1 MTSDINNESMD
12 VLCKLL
18 MDAIKVN
25 PEARPVVMSMVDTLM
40 DNQVGQ
46 ENWGSILF
54 CVWQELQDESGSGA
68 YHDGTGR

>member
-25 PEARPVVMSMVDTLM
+25 PGRGPWSCP
-40 DNQVGQ
+40 
-46 ENWGSILF
+46 WSIP
-54 CVWQELQDESGSGA
+54 
-68 YHDGTGR
+68 